1 MNDVVADELAIR
13 HLVSAYADAVNR
25 RDKALWAS
33 TWAEESVWDLSALSA
48 EGKADIVQL
57 WEGAMA
63 GFEFVAQIVHQGT
76 LEIDGDQATG
86 RWYLQENLKPVNSTE
101 GRFSLGTYVDEY
113 VKQEGRWL
121 FSSRKYHVF
130 YSEEGEGVTAGAV
143 TPIP

>member
-1 MNDVVADELAIR
+1 MSDAVAVELAIR

-33 TWAEESVWDLSALSA
+33 TWAEDSVWDLSALSA
-48 EGKADIVQL
+48 EGKDNIVQL

-76 LEIDGDQATG
+76 VEIDGDRATG
-86 RWYLQENLKPVNSTE
+86 RWYLQENLKPVNSAE

-113 VKQEGRWL
+113 VKEGGKWL
-121 FSSRKYHVF
+121 FASRKYHVF
-130 YSEEGEGVTAGAV
+130 YSEEGPGVTAGTV

>member
-1 MNDVVADELAIR
+1 MSDAVADELAIR

-33 TWAEESVWDLSALSA
+33 TWAEESVWDLSAFSA
-48 EGKADIVQL
+48 EGKANIVQL

-101 GRFSLGTYVDEY
+101 GRFSLGTYGDEY